1 MTPRANGDHPSFL
14 GRVPPALWFFALL
27 LAGWGLDRFIPL
39 PIPFPT
45 FAWQVWPALVLFVAA
60 ALFAGSAIRLFA
72 ANQTTLQPFS
82 PASALLTTGPFRV
95 SRNPLYVALVATLFA
110 FGLLLA
116 SFWLLI
122 SALVLALA
130 LDRFVIPS
138 EESAL
143 SNAFGAQYAA
153 YARRVRRWL

>member
-1 MTPRANGDHPSFL
+1 MTPVATDNRVSVL
-14 GRVPPALWFFALL
+14 GRIPPALWFFGFLL
-27 LAGWGLDRFIPL
+27 VGWGLDRFVPL

-45 FAWQVWPALVLFVAA
+45 FAWQVWPALVLFAAA
-60 ALFAGSAIRLFA
+60 ALFAGWAMRLFA
-72 ANQTTLQPFS
+72 AKQTTLLPFS
-82 PASALLTTGPFRV
+82 QASALLHTGPFRI

-116 SFWLLI
+116 SFWLLMAA
-122 SALVLALA
+122 ALLALA
-130 LDRFVIPS
+130 LDWFVIRH

-143 SNAFGAQYAA
+143 SETFGELYSE